1 MLRRFLFT
9 VAAALAILAILYP
22 RASPAPE
29 PVVRVHGRKN
39 TVLFLTT
46 EATGLS
52 NVHLSAASSLLEH
65 YPDVEVHYASFP
77 KLAPKVSRISAAALE
92 TNPSAKAIQWHEIPG
107 TAFLSLYEKHWGNS
121 EGMVTGVGTADY
133 DKKVRDVVFSLA
145 PWDVEEH
152 WEMYTALGSLINDID
167 PAIVVLDNMLTPA
180 VDLAANSDRQFLSLV
195 PNGLLE
201 LIAAEQPRG
210 AVAWKYPAAF
220 TGYQF
225 PLSWKDLAAN
235 LYITIRL
242 GYHLVN
248 SPILAA
254 KRAFLAEK
262 GINNTIEISFVIKD
276 VPVLASTLK
285 EANVPME
292 YYPPYLKFCGHVA
305 MSPTPA
311 AEQNPEIVSWL
322 AQRPTILINLGS
334 LFVYNQQRA
343 QAMADALATLL
354 AETDFQVLWK
364 FKKLGDY
371 GDEVF
376 AGLEKYIENGRIR
389 IETWLE
395 TEPAALLETGH
406 IVLSVHHGGANT
418 YHEAIHVAN
427 GGNRAGVP
435 QMILP
440 LWFDLFNFANTAE
453 YLGIGIWAGRS
464 TTPEWVSESLA
475 EGFRTALV
483 GPTSVSLREKAQKL
497 GEVAR
502 QYDGR
507 KIAADE
513 IARLASIGKEATE

>member
-9 VAAALAILAILYP
+9 IPTALAIFAIVLYP
-22 RASPAPE
+22 KLSPTAE
-29 PVVRVHGRKN
+29 PVMRVHGRMN

-52 NVHLSAASSLLEH
+52 NVHLAAASALLEH

-77 KLAPKVSRISAAALE
+77 KLASKVSRISASALAS
-92 TNPSAKAIQWHEIPG
+92 NPSAMPIQWHEIPG
-107 TAFLSLYEKHWGNS
+107 TPFLSEFEKHFGDVES
-121 EGMVTGVGTADY
+121 MIIGTGTADY
-133 DKKVRDVVFSLA
+133 AKKIRDLVFSLA
-145 PWDVEEH
+145 PWDAQDH
-152 WEMYTALGSLINDID
+152 WDMYTALNSLINDID
-167 PAIVVLDNMLTPA
+167 PAIVVLDNMLAPA
-180 VDLAANSDRQFLSLV
+180 TDLAAHSDRRFLSLV

-201 LIAAEQPRG
+201 LIAADQPRG

-220 TGYQF
+220 SGYQF
-225 PLSWKDLAAN
+225 PLSWTEVISNIL
-235 LYITIRL
+235 LTIRL
-242 GYHLVN
+242 GYNLVN
-248 SPILAA
+248 SPVLAA
-254 KRAFLAEK
+254 KRAFLVEK
-262 GINNTIEISFVIKD
+262 GIEKPIELTFVIKD

-285 EANVPME
+285 EANFPMDF
-292 YYPPYLKFCGHVA
+292 YPPYLKFCGHIA
-305 MSPTPA
+305 MSQTSA
-311 AEQNPEIVSWL
+311 ADQDPEMVSWL

-334 LFVYNQQRA
+334 LFAYNQRRA
-343 QAMADALATLL
+343 QAMADALATLM

-376 AGLEKYIENGRIR
+376 AGIQKDIDSRRIR

-406 IVLSVHHGGANT
+406 IVLEVHHGGANT
-418 YHEAIHVAN
+418 YHEAIL
-427 GGNRAGVP
+427 AGVP

-440 LWFDLFNFANTAE
+440 LWFDLFNFANIAE

-464 TTPEWVSESLA
+464 TTPEWVAETLV

-483 GPTSVSLREKAQKL
+483 GPSSVSLREKAQKL

-513 IARLASIGKEATE
+513 IARLAAIGKETTK

>member
-9 VAAALAILAILYP
+9 IPTALAIFAIVLYP
-22 RASPAPE
+22 KLNPTAEAA
-29 PVVRVHGRKN
+29 VRGVLGRKN

-52 NVHLSAASSLLEH
+52 NVHLAAASALLEH

-77 KLAPKVSRISAAALE
+77 KLASKVSRISATASAS
-92 TNPSAKAIQWHEIPG
+92 NPSTRPIQWHEIPG
-107 TAFLSLYEKHWGNS
+107 PAFLSMFEEHFGDVES
-121 EGMVTGVGTADY
+121 MIIGTGTADY
-133 DKKVRDVVFSLA
+133 DKKIRDLVFSLA
-145 PWDVEEH
+145 PWDVEDH
-152 WEMYTALGSLINDID
+152 WDMYMALNSLINDID
-167 PAIVVLDNMLTPA
+167 PAIVVLDNMLAPA
-180 VDLAANSDRQFLSLV
+180 TDLAAHTDRRFLSLV

-220 TGYQF
+220 SGYQF
-225 PLSWKDLAAN
+225 PLSWKQVVSNIVL
-235 LYITIRL
+235 TIRL
-242 GYHLVN
+242 GYNLVN
-248 SPILAA
+248 SPVLAG
-254 KRAFLAEK
+254 KRAFLVEK
-262 GINNTIEISFVIKD
+262 GIEKPIELSFVIKD
-276 VPVLASTLK
+276 VPVLASTFK
-285 EANVPME
+285 EANFPMDF
-292 YYPPYLKFCGHVA
+292 YPPYLKFCGHIP
-305 MSPTPA
+305 MSKTSA
-311 AEQNPEIVSWL
+311 ADQDPEMVSWL
-322 AQRPTILINLGS
+322 AQRPTILVNLGS
-334 LFVYNQQRA
+334 LFAYNQRRA
-343 QAMADALATLL
+343 QAMSDALATLL

-376 AGLEKYIENGRIR
+376 TGIQKYIDSRRIR

-406 IVLSVHHGGANT
+406 IVLDVHHGGANT
-418 YHEAIHVAN
+418 YHEAIL
-427 GGNRAGVP
+427 AGVP

-440 LWFDLFNFANTAE
+440 LWFDLFNFANLAE

-464 TTPEWVSESLA
+464 TTPEWVPESLV

-483 GPTSVSLREKAQKL
+483 GPSSVSLKDKAQKL
-497 GEVAR
+497 GDVAR

-513 IARLASIGKEATE
+513 IARLAAIGKEAPK